1 MLFRAELYKAE
12 DEVFRVEEAQVFR
25 VEEDQVFR
33 GWIHG
38 GFMADS
44 LI

>member
-25 VEEDQVFR
+25 V
-33 GWIHG
+33 GP
-38 GFMADS
+38 S
-44 LI
+44 L